1 MKELALIVED
11 DFDLGTIF
19 AEALKMS
26 GFETEVITDGQV
38 ALDRMDEIV
47 PFVVILDLHLP
58 SVSGSEI
65 LQHIRRE
72 SRLKNTH
79 VVVTTADPR
88 MADTLRQDATF
99 VLDKPVSYQQLKL
112 LTTRLREQYKPL

>member
-26 GFETEVITDGQV
+26 GFDTEVITDGQV
-38 ALDRMDEIV
+38 ALNRMEEVV

-58 SVSGSEI
+58 TVSGAEI
-65 LQHIRRE
+65 LHYIKHDT
-72 SRLKNTH
+72 RLQDTH
-79 VVVTTADPR
+79 VVVATADPR
-88 MADTLRQDATF
+88 MADTLRSDATF

-112 LTTRLREQYKPL
+112 LTTRLRE